1 MTEVIGMTR
10 PDETF
15 DLGSL
20 AAHETGVRLGVGLLR
35 GVAGLVNESLLGIV
49 KRRDLGSLAA
59 NPASGLDI
67 VTSAERLVNLE
78 RILGIAL
85 TLCVRRLAVKA
96 LRMSERGQ
104 RPLPLHAPSA
114 ELADHYATSLTD
126 E

>member
-20 AAHETGVRLGVGLLR
+20 AAHEALFRCR
-35 GVAGLVNESLLGIV
+35 VAGLVNESLLGIV
-49 KRRDLGSLAA
+49 KRRDLGSLVA

-67 VTSAERLVNLE
+67 VTRAERLQNLE

-96 LRMSERGQ
+96 LRMSERGK